1 MMSSSATHSLLRS
14 PPLMPLTRGVPTITS
29 RTCSRPISD
38 NAWVVES
45 GVHREDQNT
54 GVSPRLEATKQP
66 AGQAQLPAPSL
77 QLGQN
82 HHNTLQAHTL
92 THTPVWQTRQE

>member
-38 NAWVVES
+38 NAWVVQA
-45 GVHREDQNT
+45 GVQREGQKPGDIA
-54 GVSPRLEATKQP
+54 RLAATKQP
-66 AGQAQLPAPSL
+66 AGQA
-77 QLGQN
+77 
-82 HHNTLQAHTL
+82 
-92 THTPVWQTRQE
+92 